1 MQFLTAAGAI
11 LVALCA
17 LEGAR
22 RLNRGIDRN
31 LSGVNAYLSLLHYV
45 RSQIDQYAL
54 PLGEIFERCSREL
67 LFACGWREERAP
79 ADFDELLA
87 VCSIDDS
94 DAERIIFEFC
104 LGFGQ
109 NYREE
114 ELRRCDFAIEA
125 LGRCHRH
132 LAGEAAKKKK
142 LNITLCT
149 CGAAAL
155 IILLI

>member
-22 RLNRGIDRN
+22 RLNRGIDED
-31 LSGVNAYLSLLHYV
+31 LSGVDAYLALLHYV

-54 PLGEIFERCSREL
+54 PLGEIFERCSRDVL
-67 LFACGWREERAP
+67 SSCGWREERAP
-79 ADFDELLA
+79 LGFDELYS
-87 VCSIDDS
+87 CCRIDDK
-94 DAERIIFEFC
+94 DAKKVISEFC
-104 LGFGQ
+104 VGFGR

-114 ELRRCDFAIEA
+114 ELRRCDFAIET
-125 LGRCHRH
+125 LGRCHRR
-132 LAGEAAKKKK
+132 LVGEASKKKK
-142 LNITLCT
+142 LNLTLCL